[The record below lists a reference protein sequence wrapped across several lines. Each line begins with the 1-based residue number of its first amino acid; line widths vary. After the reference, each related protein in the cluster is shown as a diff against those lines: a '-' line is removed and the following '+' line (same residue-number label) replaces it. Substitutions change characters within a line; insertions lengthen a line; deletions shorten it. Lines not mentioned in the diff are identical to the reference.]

1 MNATGNAS
9 GGRIGP
15 SAFSRPFL
23 WTDILAGLTLWG
35 VLVPEGLAY
44 AGMAGLPVQ
53 VGLYTLLASLPL
65 YYLLGRS
72 PVLVCAATSAESI
85 MLAAIVAPLAGAD
98 PVRYAVLTGLLVLL
112 SGVIF
117 LAAGLLR
124 LGRVSAFLSKPV
136 LTGFVF
142 GLAILI
148 AASQLHKILGLP
160 RGHGDTLSQ
169 LAHLAGHLD
178 QCNPATV
185 AVGGGALALVLLLG
199 RTLPRV
205 PAGLIILVL
214 GICLSRLLHL
224 GPHHGVATVAAFP
237 AGLPGIV
244 WPHMNRQDL
253 LTLIPMALGLALVAF
268 SQALGAVACYAEKLG
283 GRVEAD
289 QELKALGLANLGSSL
304 LGGLLAGGSMSST
317 AVNVAAGA
325 RTRFSTLMTALLVA
339 LTLCFFTPA
348 LTGLPEAI
356 LGAVVL
362 HAVLGLMKVT
372 EMRRYYR
379 QSRSEFALAMA
390 ALLGVVVLDIL
401 PGLVLAVVASLL
413 RLILYASKV
422 NLSILGQL
430 DGCAPVW
437 VDTGQYPQARE
448 TAAIRVLR
456 LNMPLFFANADK
468 FHATIMDL
476 CRQQPK
482 PRALV
487 LHLPANPRL
496 CITATDMLLTVAR
509 ELRASSV
516 DLAFVDPAPETLRIL
531 RSSGLLALVGESHVY
546 QTIAQAVAALGPG
559 TPEPP
564 ASPKAAALTGP
575 AE

>member
-1 MNATGNAS
+1 MKKTGKAS
-9 GGRIGP
+9 GGWIGP
-15 SAFSRPFL
+15 GAFSRPFL

-53 VGLYTLLASLPL
+53 VGLYTLIASLPL
-65 YYLLGRS
+65 YFLLGQS

-98 PVRYAVLTGLLVLL
+98 PVRYAVLAGLLVLL
-112 SGVIF
+112 TGVIF

-136 LTGFVF
+136 MTGFIF
-142 GLAILI
+142 GLAISI
-148 AASQLHKILGLP
+148 AANQLHKILGLP
-160 RGHGDTLSQ
+160 RGHGDILAQ
-169 LAHLAGHLD
+169 LAHLAGGLD

-185 AVGGGALALVLLLG
+185 AVGGGALALVLVLE
-199 RTLPRV
+199 RALPRL
-205 PAGLIILVL
+205 PAGLIIMAL
-214 GICLSRLLHL
+214 GIGLSRLLSL
-224 GPHHGVATVAAFP
+224 GPQHGVAIVAAFP

-244 WPHMNRQDL
+244 WPQLHRQDL
-253 LTLIPMALGLALVAF
+253 TALVPSALGLALVAF
-268 SQALGAVACYAEKLG
+268 SQALGAVACYAGKF
-283 GRVEAD
+283 GRPVAAD

-325 RTRFSTLMTALLVA
+325 RTRFSTLVTALMVV

-362 HAVLGLMKVT
+362 HAVLGLMKVG

-379 QSRSEFALAMA
+379 LNRIEFWLAMV
-390 ALLGVVVLDIL
+390 ALLGVVAFDIL

-413 RLILYASKV
+413 RLILYAGTV
-422 NLSILGQL
+422 NLSILGRL

-437 VDTGQYPQARE
+437 VDTSQYPQARE
-448 TAAIRVLR
+448 VAAIRVVR
-456 LNMPLFFANADK
+456 LNLPLFFANAEK
-468 FHATIMDL
+468 FHAAVTEL

-496 CITATDMLLTVAR
+496 CVTATDMLLALAR
-509 ELRASSV
+509 ELRADSV
-516 DLAFVDPAPETLRIL
+516 TLAFVDPAPQTLGIL
-531 RSSGLLALVGESHVY
+531 RASGLLALVGEARVY
-546 QTIAQAVAALGPG
+546 QSIGEAVAALDPG
-559 TPEPP
+559 T
-564 ASPKAAALTGP
+564 AA
-575 AE
+575 